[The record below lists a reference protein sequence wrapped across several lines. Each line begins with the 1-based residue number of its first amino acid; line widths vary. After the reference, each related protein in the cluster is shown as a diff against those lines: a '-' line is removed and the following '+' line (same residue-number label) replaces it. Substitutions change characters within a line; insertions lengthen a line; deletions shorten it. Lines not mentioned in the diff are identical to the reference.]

1 MSRRIIAVAA
11 LALLAASVANAGV
24 LRFTAKRVVKPAA
37 HATKKVV
44 KAAFK
49 AAV

>member
-1 MSRRIIAVAA
+1 MKRRLFAVAA
-11 LALLAASVANAGV
+11 LGLLWASVADAGV
-24 LRFTAKRVVKPAA
+24 IRFTAKRVVKPAA
-37 HATKKVV
+37 HVTKKVV